1 MHAIQVLYRDIWKL
15 SRKIIHRQNFSCMY
29 YVLRKATV
37 KYVVSLPVGN
47 KATRHESAMKQITF
61 ELLYK
66 AIKYYKVRQFLF

>member
-1 MHAIQVLYRDIWKL
+1 
-15 SRKIIHRQNFSCMY
+15 MY

-66 AIKYYKVRQFLF
+66 TIKYYKVRQFLF